1 VVPTITTAGRACILL
16 RMASG
21 SDAVTG
27 DGQPSPGSQSAE
39 TLSVA
44 EIVMTILQ
52 ARKTMPW
59 ATAAS
64 VSRERDRDQVHVRVT
79 LLEGSSPSSDE
90 RPQKH
95 GEVVATFTVRRLG
108 EDLARAFGE
117 KDVIILK

>member
-1 VVPTITTAGRACILL
+1 
-16 RMASG
+16 MASG

-64 VSRERDRDQVHVRVT
+64 VSRERDRDLVHVRVT

>member
-1 VVPTITTAGRACILL
+1 MASGAGMLL
-16 RMASG
+16 GMASG

-27 DGQPSPGSQSAE
+27 DAQPPPSSAPAE

-44 EIVMTILQ
+44 EVVMTILE

-64 VSRERDRDQVHVRVT
+64 VSREAGRDLVHVRVT
-79 LLEGSSPSSDE
+79 LLESSSASSGGRSE
-90 RPQKH
+90 GH
-95 GEVVATFTVRRLG
+95 GEVVATFTVRQLG
-108 EDLARAFGE
+108 EDLARAFGQ

>member
-1 VVPTITTAGRACILL
+1 
-16 RMASG
+16 MASG

-27 DGQPSPGSQSAE
+27 DGQPSPSSQSAE

-44 EIVMTILQ
+44 EIVMTILE

-64 VSRERDRDQVHVRVT
+64 VSRRTDRDLVHVRVT
-79 LLEGSSPSSDE
+79 LLESSPGE
-90 RPQKH
+90 RPAEH
-95 GEVVATFTVRRLG
+95 GEVVATFVVRRLG
-108 EDLARAFGE
+108 DDLARAFGE